1 MKLDL
6 IIQTEEHTVDMKT
19 GLETISGASE
29 AVRSIVEATV
39 TDTVSQRNT
48 SASKIRNKMMESFEG
63 SYGLVFEVGTEDPEL
78 KAKLRKIETKVMSQV
93 IGYFISEA
101 LYQES
106 PPLSNKANHLISSI
120 SEETQNQLVEKLRRS
135 PLQNATSVP
144 SSFGHDVL
152 IRTHTG
158 EFDRREV
165 VTISQQSRTNLT
177 PRENREVVHLRVC
190 ITRLNINTGNGRLL
204 IQGES
209 ETVAFGFPSA
219 YKEVRVAARKK
230 FSENLDKNNGV
241 LSENWEYIDITATT
255 LRLKSGHIIKY
266 LISGFEVANEE

>member
-6 IIQTEEHTVDMKT
+6 IIQTEEHAVDMKT

-29 AVRSIVEATV
+29 AVRSVVEAV
-39 TDTVSQRNT
+39 ITDKVSQRNT
-48 SASKIRNKMMESFEG
+48 SANKVRNKMMESFEG

-78 KAKLRKIETKVMSQV
+78 KAKLSRIGNETMSQV

-101 LYQES
+101 LYLEC
-106 PPLSNKANHLISSI
+106 PPLSVAASQLIREVSA
-120 SEETQNQLVEKLRRS
+120 ETQGILIDKLRRS
-135 PLQNATSVP
+135 PLQNAVSVP
-144 SSFGHDVL
+144 SSYGHNVVL
-152 IRTHTG
+152 KTHTG
-158 EFDRREV
+158 EFERRDII
-165 VTISQQSRTNLT
+165 TLSQSSKTNLSPKT
-177 PRENREVVHLRVC
+177 NKEVIHFRAC

-204 IQGES
+204 IEGES

-219 YKEVRVAARKK
+219 YREVRVAARKR

-241 LSENWEYIDITATT
+241 SSDKWEYIDIVATS

-266 LISGFEVANEE
+266 LISGFE